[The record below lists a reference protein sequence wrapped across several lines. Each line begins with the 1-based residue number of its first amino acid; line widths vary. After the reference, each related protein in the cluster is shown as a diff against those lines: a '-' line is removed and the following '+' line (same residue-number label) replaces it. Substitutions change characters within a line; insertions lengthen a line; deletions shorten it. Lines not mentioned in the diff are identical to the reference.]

1 MYSLVE
7 KTDSY
12 LLFEDGDKKVL
23 VPTSQAI
30 IVDDESDVN
39 SLKTMSCRK
48 TILTF
53 TED

>member
-1 MYSLVE
+1 MYNLVE

-12 LLFEDGDKKVL
+12 LEFQNDSTTVL

-30 IVDDESDVN
+30 IVDDESDLN

-53 TED
+53 TEE

>member
-1 MYSLVE
+1 MYVIIDR
-7 KTDSY
+7 TDSY
-12 LLFEDGDKKVL
+12 IHFQDGDKRVL

-53 TED
+53 TEE